1 MFSKSTSSNTPSLP
15 TDAPRKTQP
24 NRPMTKAKA
33 PSILSQDLVIT
44 GEINT
49 DGDVQIEGRLDG
61 NIKATTITVGEQGAI
76 NGTVRANLVRV
87 RGKVT
92 GKINA
97 TTVELSET
105 ANVLADITQ
114 DHLTIE
120 NGAFFDGK
128 CTRKT
133 KPKEMQAAADKATSS
148 KD

>member
-1 MFSKSTSSNTPSLP
+1 MFSKSNSPNSTSPTSDVKKPSQQTRPISN
-15 TDAPRKTQP
+15 
-24 NRPMTKAKA
+24 KAQA

-61 NIKATTITVGEQGAI
+61 NIKATTLTIGEQGAV
-76 NGTVRANLVRV
+76 NGTIKAGLVRV

-97 TTVELSET
+97 TTVELAET

-128 CTRKT
+128 CSRKS
-133 KPKEMQAAADKATSS
+133 KPKNAPAKAESE
-148 KD
+148 KA

>member
-1 MFSKSTSSNTPSLP
+1 MFSKSNSPTTTSSAPESKKPS
-15 TDAPRKTQP
+15 QP
-24 NRPMTKAKA
+24 NRPMSKAQA

-61 NIKATTITVGEQGAI
+61 NIKATTLTIGEQGAV
-76 NGTVRANLVRV
+76 NGSIKAGLVRV

-97 TTVELSET
+97 TTVELAET

-128 CTRKT
+128 WTRKT
-133 KPKEMQAAADKATSS
+133 KPKGAPTAKSDSEKT
-148 KD
+148 

>member
-1 MFSKSTSSNTPSLP
+1 MFSKTSSPTTAQTPESP
-15 TDAPRKTQP
+15 KKSQS
-24 NRPMTKAKA
+24 NRPMSKSQV

-44 GEINT
+44 GEVNT

-61 NIKATTITVGEQGAI
+61 NIKASTITIGEQGAV
-76 NGTVRANLVRV
+76 NGTIKAGLVRV

-97 TTVELSET
+97 TTVELAES
-105 ANVLADITQ
+105 ANVLADIMQ

-133 KPKEMQAAADKATSS
+133 KPKESQKTDQKP
-148 KD
+148 K

>member
-1 MFSKSTSSNTPSLP
+1 MFSKPNPPSSTSSSADTKKPSQASRP
-15 TDAPRKTQP
+15 TA
-24 NRPMTKAKA
+24 KAQA

-61 NIKATTITVGEQGAI
+61 NIKATTLTIGEQGAV
-76 NGTVRANLVRV
+76 NGSIKAGLVRV

-97 TTVELSET
+97 TTVELAET

-114 DHLTIE
+114 DQLTIE

-128 CTRKT
+128 CSRKT
-133 KPKEMQAAADKATSS
+133 KPKTAPKAEPA
-148 KD
+148 KA

>member
-1 MFSKSTSSNTPSLP
+1 MFSKSNSPTSPTTTPETSKKATPS
-15 TDAPRKTQP
+15 
-24 NRPMTKAKA
+24 RPMAKAQA

-44 GEINT
+44 GEVNT

-61 NIKATTITVGEQGAI
+61 NIKATTITIGEQGAV
-76 NGTVRANLVRV
+76 NGTIKAGLVRV

-97 TTVELSET
+97 TTVELAET

-128 CTRKT
+128 CSRKSKSKNT
-133 KPKEMQAAADKATSS
+133 EKAPAPAKT
-148 KD
+148 

>member
-1 MFSKSTSSNTPSLP
+1 MFSKPNSPSSASTAPESKKPSQSNRTMS
-15 TDAPRKTQP
+15 KSQ
-24 NRPMTKAKA
+24 A

-61 NIKATTITVGEQGAI
+61 NIKATTLTIGEQGAV
-76 NGTVRANLVRV
+76 NGSITAGLVRV
-87 RGKVT
+87 RGKMT

-97 TTVELSET
+97 TTVELAET

-133 KPKEMQAAADKATSS
+133 KS
-148 KD
+148 KNAPDAKVEPEKT

>member
-1 MFSKSTSSNTPSLP
+1 MFSKSNSPNTASSSSEVKKPS
-15 TDAPRKTQP
+15 QP
-24 NRPMTKAKA
+24 NRPMTKAQA

-61 NIKATTITVGEQGAI
+61 NIKATTLTIGEQGAV
-76 NGTVRANLVRV
+76 NGSIKAGLVRV

-97 TTVELSET
+97 TTVELAET

-128 CTRKT
+128 CSRKS
-133 KPKEMQAAADKATSS
+133 KPKGAPAAKADTEKA
-148 KD
+148 